1 MYCISRHYIIILLF
15 WFALFRL
22 FSLESLPFTNP
33 YLVSSSNITTLSNN
47 PSNAILNPAAG
58 ESGIS
63 TSTCYLYGM
72 HNLHQYELT
81 SVVDYNNYG
90 VIVCW
95 QAMDADN
102 YSRQDYRLGIRYG
115 FRSVK
120 VAIGYRLS
128 YDEITGYG
136 SERDSNPYAGLRV
149 NYLHTTLD
157 AAANK
162 FLSTNESRYSQSM
175 DYNISLGQEIVS
187 NTIVAF
193 GLASSAKAKTN
204 FKAGCRFPV
213 YDNLQ
218 TIVSWESEPGRFG
231 FASDFAVGWM
241 HICYGLQTHNEL
253 DWTHSIGLSVLFP

>member
-1 MYCISRHYIIILLF
+1 MIILLF
-15 WFALFRL
+15 CLVTFRL
-22 FSLESLPFTNP
+22 FSLEQLPFTNP
-33 YLVSSSNITTLSNN
+33 YLVSSSNITTLTSD
-47 PSNAILNPAAG
+47 PSNAIINPASG
-58 ESGIS
+58 ENGIS
-63 TSTCYLYGM
+63 TSSCYLFGM
-72 HNLHQYELT
+72 HNLNQYELT

-90 VIVCW
+90 IVVGW
-95 QAMDADN
+95 QAMDSDG

-120 VAIGYRLS
+120 VAIGCRLS

-136 SERDSNPYAGLRV
+136 SERDSDPYAGLRL

-157 AAANK
+157 VSANN
-162 FLSTNESRYSQSM
+162 FLSANNSTDSRSM
-175 DYNISLGQEIVS
+175 EYNISIGQKIAT

-193 GLASSAKAKTN
+193 SLTSSANNKAN

-231 FASDFAVGWM
+231 FGSDFKVGWM